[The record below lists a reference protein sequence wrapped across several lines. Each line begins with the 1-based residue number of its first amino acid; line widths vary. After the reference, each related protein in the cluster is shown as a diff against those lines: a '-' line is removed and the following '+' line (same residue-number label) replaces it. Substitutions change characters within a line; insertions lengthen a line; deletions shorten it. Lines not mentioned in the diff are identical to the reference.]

1 MIVQQALWRC
11 PECGHMYLV
20 ADTGERIV
28 SRHYGTTKRMRFTDA
43 ETGEDI
49 ASGAERC
56 RCGKFLHF
64 LYNYPLR
71 TVSPD
76 RRRALGGAA

>member
-1 MIVQQALWRC
+1 
-11 PECGHMYLV
+11 
-20 ADTGERIV
+20 
-28 SRHYGTTKRMRFTDA
+28 MRFTDA